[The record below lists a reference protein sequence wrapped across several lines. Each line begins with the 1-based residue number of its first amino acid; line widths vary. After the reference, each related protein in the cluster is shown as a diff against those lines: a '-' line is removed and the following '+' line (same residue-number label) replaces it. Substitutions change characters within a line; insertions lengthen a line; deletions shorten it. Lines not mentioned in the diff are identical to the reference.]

1 VQLTYLSSDSG
12 ERLPFAT
19 ITING
24 TSRGT
29 TSNVDGFFSLL
40 SVPATKLIL
49 TVSYVGFD
57 PMGIVVEDEFD
68 ITDLQILLSEK
79 VRLGYM

>member
-1 VQLTYLSSDSG
+1 MLMD
-12 ERLPFAT
+12 
-19 ITING
+19 
-24 TSRGT
+24 
-29 TSNVDGFFSLL
+29 FFSLL